1 MPTTKDCS
9 LESQKQSIQ
18 KFVNRRAKFLKLAID
33 SVLNQATD
41 NGKELTR
48 RVMRKLVEE
57 CGLSKKFTIQEVVAL
72 RDFMQCGTNVI
83 DRLKCGVETLDAM
96 LEFLPSC
103 IKQQLAEFDASNN
116 LELVVA
122 MHDLITS
129 KESMKR
135 EQIGVMI
142 VKHPWKMLEMM
153 NERSLIERKYV
164 NSIDYMKVPD
174 KLGLTYNIDK
184 GGDMINA
191 TIRILNRPK

>member
-1 MPTTKDCS
+1 MNFPTIISANQTEKLTTNQSIPEITATNSDKLPSTDQDLDFVTIGSNRYLKMPTTKDCS

-48 RVMRKLVEE
+48 CVMCKLVEE

-83 DRLKCGVETLDAM
+83 DRLKCGVETLDPM

-116 LELVVA
+116 LELVVT

-135 EQIGVMI
+135 EKIGVMI
-142 VKHPWKMLEMM
+142 VKHP
-153 NERSLIERKYV
+153 
-164 NSIDYMKVPD
+164 
-174 KLGLTYNIDK
+174 
-184 GGDMINA
+184 
-191 TIRILNRPK
+191 